1 MLIKRGI
8 RWKYT
13 REGDV
18 LIKEEKKNKEE
29 ATNGEISRREERRE
43 MIAKPGRYTKT
54 T

>member
-18 LIKEEKKNKEE
+18 LIKEEKDKEE